1 MSEYSNTP
9 GPAAAP
15 TPPPPR
21 RSWPMKLSLL
31 GVGVAAGAVLAGG
44 MVANAATS
52 TPAPP
57 AGSSTAA
64 PATGT
69 ALSMSGT
76 ITAVG
81 ASSVD
86 IRDAAGTVT
95 TYQVSSASD
104 IDKSGESTLADL
116 TVGDAV
122 TFSATNGTIDKLHT
136 GTESQNHSGVKDPT
150 DSTTP
155 TA

>member
-1 MSEYSNTP
+1 
-9 GPAAAP
+9 
-15 TPPPPR
+15 
-21 RSWPMKLSLL
+21 MKLSLL

-44 MVANAATS
+44 MVANAATGTRAAS
-52 TPAPP
+52 

-64 PATGT
+64 PATRT

-81 ASSVD
+81 SSSVD
-86 IRDAAGTVT
+86 IKESAGTVT

-104 IDKSGESTLADL
+104 VDKSGESTLASL
-116 TVGDAV
+116 SVGDAV

-136 GTESQNHSGVKDPT
+136 GTESQNHPGTPDPT
-150 DSTTP
+150 GSATP